1 MKNVDLRL
9 DKIFELESEETVEES
24 LPVEVESVSRE
35 VDIEDDYNK
44 SREKFY
50 DLLKKG
56 NSAIEGALEL
66 AKETDA
72 PRAYEVV
79 GQLLKINGEV
89 NKELI
94 DLQLKMEE
102 LKNSGEHKP
111 SSVTN
116 ALFVGSTAELQKLLK
131 GDKKNDNKRNS
142 DGWRWKV
149 W

>member
-1 MKNVDLRL
+1 MKSVDLRL
-9 DKIFELESEETVEES
+9 DRIFELESEETVEES

-79 GQLLKINGEV
+79 GQLLKANGEL

-94 DLQLKMEE
+94 DLQLRMEE
-102 LKNSGEHKP
+102 LKNSGTQKP

-131 GDKKNDNKRNS
+131 GDKKNVSKRDS
-142 DGWRWKV
+142 ES
-149 W
+149 

>member
-1 MKNVDLRL
+1 MKSVDLRL
-9 DKIFELESEETVEES
+9 DRIFELEETTEEQ
-24 LPVEVESVSRE
+24 LPVEVESKSVDRE

-44 SREKFY
+44 SRENFY

-94 DLQLKMEE
+94 ELQLKMEE

-116 ALFVGSTAELQKLLK
+116 ALFVGSTAELQKMLK
-131 GDKKNDNKRNS
+131 GDKKNDDKRNS
-142 DGWRWKV
+142 DG
-149 W
+149 

>member
-1 MKNVDLRL
+1 MKSVDLRL
-9 DKIFELESEETVEES
+9 DRIFELEETTEEE
-24 LPVEVESVSRE
+24 LPVEVESKSVDRE
-35 VDIEDDYNK
+35 VDVEEDYNK

-56 NSAIEGALEL
+56 NSAIDGALEL

-102 LKNSGEHKP
+102 LKNSGDHKP

-116 ALFVGSTAELQKLLK
+116 ALFVGSTAELQKMLK
-131 GDKKNDNKRNS
+131 GDKKNDDKRNS
-142 DGWRWKV
+142 DG
-149 W
+149 

>member
-1 MKNVDLRL
+1 M
-9 DKIFELESEETVEES
+9 
-24 LPVEVESVSRE
+24 
-35 VDIEDDYNK
+35 
-44 SREKFY
+44 
-50 DLLKKG
+50 KKG
-56 NSAIEGALEL
+56 NSAIDGALEL

-102 LKNSGEHKP
+102 LKNSSDHKP

-116 ALFVGSTAELQKLLK
+116 ALFVGSTAELQKMLK

-142 DGWRWKV
+142 DG
-149 W
+149 

>member
-1 MKNVDLRL
+1 MKSVDLRL
-9 DKIFELESEETVEES
+9 DRIFELEETTEEE
-24 LPVEVESVSRE
+24 LPVEVESKSVDRE
-35 VDIEDDYNK
+35 VDVEEDYNK

-56 NSAIEGALEL
+56 NSAIDGALEL

-111 SSVTN
+111 NSVTN
-116 ALFVGSTAELQKLLK
+116 ALFVGSTAELQKMLK
-131 GDKKNDNKRNS
+131 GDKKNDSKRNS
-142 DGWRWKV
+142 DG
-149 W
+149 

>member
-1 MKNVDLRL
+1 MKSIELRL
-9 DKIFELESEETVEES
+9 DRIFELESEETVEES

-116 ALFVGSTAELQKLLK
+116 ALFVGSTAELQKMLK
-131 GDKKNDNKRNS
+131 GDKKDVSKRDS
-142 DGWRWKV
+142 ES
-149 W
+149 

>member
-1 MKNVDLRL
+1 MKSVDLRL
-9 DKIFELESEETVEES
+9 DRIFELEETTEEE
-24 LPVEVESVSRE
+24 LPVEVESKSIDR
-35 VDIEDDYNK
+35 DIDVEEDYNK

-56 NSAIEGALEL
+56 NSAIDGALEL

-89 NKELI
+89 NKEII

-111 SSVTN
+111 NSVTN

-131 GDKKNDNKRNS
+131 GEKKKKGDE
-142 DGWRWKV
+142 
-149 W
+149 

>member
-1 MKNVDLRL
+1 MKSVDLRL
-9 DKIFELESEETVEES
+9 DRIFELESEETLEES

-142 DGWRWKV
+142 DG
-149 W
+149 

>member
-1 MKNVDLRL
+1 MMKNVDLRL
-9 DKIFELESEETVEES
+9 DKIFELESEETIEES
-24 LPVEVESVSRE
+24 LPVEVESISRE

-50 DLLKKG
+50 ELLNKG
-56 NSAIEGALEL
+56 NIAIEGALEL

-102 LKNSGEHKP
+102 LKNSGDHKP

-116 ALFVGSTAELQKLLK
+116 ALFVGSTAELQKMLK
-131 GDKKNDNKRNS
+131 GDKKNDNKRNG
-142 DGWRWKV
+142 DG
-149 W
+149 

>member
-1 MKNVDLRL
+1 M
-9 DKIFELESEETVEES
+9 
-24 LPVEVESVSRE
+24 
-35 VDIEDDYNK
+35 
-44 SREKFY
+44 
-50 DLLKKG
+50 
-56 NSAIEGALEL
+56 
-66 AKETDA
+66 
-72 PRAYEVV
+72 
-79 GQLLKINGEV
+79 

-142 DGWRWKV
+142 DG
-149 W
+149 

>member
-1 MKNVDLRL
+1 MKGVDIRL
-9 DKIFELESEETVEES
+9 DRIFELESEETVEES

-142 DGWRWKV
+142 DG
-149 W
+149 

>member
-1 MKNVDLRL
+1 MKGVDIRL
-9 DKIFELESEETVEES
+9 DRIFELESEETVEES

-79 GQLLKINGEV
+79 GQLLKING
-89 NKELI
+89 
-94 DLQLKMEE
+94 
-102 LKNSGEHKP
+102 
-111 SSVTN
+111 
-116 ALFVGSTAELQKLLK
+116 
-131 GDKKNDNKRNS
+131 
-142 DGWRWKV
+142 
-149 W
+149 

>member
-1 MKNVDLRL
+1 MKSVDLRL
-9 DKIFELESEETVEES
+9 DRIFELEETTEEE
-24 LPVEVESVSRE
+24 LPVEVESKSVDRE
-35 VDIEDDYNK
+35 VDVEEDYNK

-56 NSAIEGALEL
+56 NSAIDGALEL

-89 NKELI
+89 NKEI
-94 DLQLKMEE
+94 MDLQLKMEE
-102 LKNSGEHKP
+102 LKNSGDHKP

-116 ALFVGSTAELQKLLK
+116 ALFVGSTAELQKMLK
-131 GDKKNDNKRNS
+131 GDKKNDNKRDS
-142 DGWRWKV
+142 ES
-149 W
+149 

>member
-1 MKNVDLRL
+1 MKSVDLRL
-9 DKIFELESEETVEES
+9 DRIFELEETTEEE
-24 LPVEVESVSRE
+24 LPVEVESKSIDR
-35 VDIEDDYNK
+35 DIDVEEDYNK

-56 NSAIEGALEL
+56 NSAIDGALEL

-89 NKELI
+89 NKEII

-111 SSVTN
+111 NSVTN

-131 GDKKNDNKRNS
+131 GDKKNDTKRRS
-142 DGWRWKV
+142 DS
-149 W
+149 

>member
-1 MKNVDLRL
+1 MKGVDIRL
-9 DKIFELESEETVEES
+9 DRIFELESEETVEES

-102 LKNSGEHKP
+102 LKNYGEHKP

-142 DGWRWKV
+142 DG
-149 W
+149 

>member
-1 MKNVDLRL
+1 MKGVDIRL
-9 DKIFELESEETVEES
+9 DRIFELESEETVEES

-79 GQLLKINGEV
+79 GQLLKANGEL

-94 DLQLKMEE
+94 DLQLRMEE
-102 LKNSGEHKP
+102 LKNSGTQKP

-131 GDKKNDNKRNS
+131 GDKKNVSKRDS
-142 DGWRWKV
+142 ES
-149 W
+149 

>member
-1 MKNVDLRL
+1 MKSVDLRL
-9 DKIFELESEETVEES
+9 DRIFELEETTEEQ
-24 LPVEVESVSRE
+24 LPVEVESKSVDRE

-44 SREKFY
+44 SRENFY

-94 DLQLKMEE
+94 ELQLKMEE

-116 ALFVGSTAELQKLLK
+116 ALFVGSTAELQKMLK
-131 GDKKNDNKRNS
+131 GDKKNDDKRN
-142 DGWRWKV
+142 GGG
-149 W
+149 

>member
-1 MKNVDLRL
+1 MKSVDLRL
-9 DKIFELESEETVEES
+9 DRIFELESEETVEES

-142 DGWRWKV
+142 DG
-149 W
+149 

>member
-1 MKNVDLRL
+1 MKSIDLRL
-9 DKIFELESEETVEES
+9 DRIFELESEETVEES

-102 LKNSGEHKP
+102 LKNSGTQKP

-116 ALFVGSTAELQKLLK
+116 ALFVGSTAELQKMLK
-131 GDKKNDNKRNS
+131 GDKKNVSKRDS
-142 DGWRWKV
+142 ES
-149 W
+149 

>member
-1 MKNVDLRL
+1 MKSVDLRL
-9 DKIFELESEETVEES
+9 DRIFELEETTEEE
-24 LPVEVESVSRE
+24 LPVEVESKPVDRE
-35 VDIEDDYNK
+35 VDVEEDYNK

-56 NSAIEGALEL
+56 NSAIDGALEL

-102 LKNSGEHKP
+102 LKNSSDHKP

-116 ALFVGSTAELQKLLK
+116 ALFVGSTAELQKMLK

-142 DGWRWKV
+142 DG
-149 W
+149 

>member
-1 MKNVDLRL
+1 MKSVDLRL
-9 DKIFELESEETVEES
+9 DRIFELEETTEEE
-24 LPVEVESVSRE
+24 LPVAVESKSVDRE
-35 VDIEDDYNK
+35 VDVEEDYNK

-56 NSAIEGALEL
+56 NSAIDGALEL

-89 NKELI
+89 NKEII

-111 SSVTN
+111 NSVTN

-131 GDKKNDNKRNS
+131 GDKKNDTKRRS
-142 DGWRWKV
+142 DS
-149 W
+149 